1 MPSKEPFFYR
11 PDIFLLTGTGREHAV
26 DEFVQE
32 HVLCHIISGSLRF
45 AEAESV
51 TIGKPGD
58 IILFRRNLLV
68 KCEKMPAPGGQ
79 PFKILYFVLE
89 KEFLLNYAVKSGMKR
104 KSTNVTCQP
113 VLFLDAKPPL
123 QGLLQSVYPYLVSD
137 TFLSKEM
144 VQHKLIE
151 AILALL
157 EQDDKLVHWLFDF
170 AEQGKVNLETF
181 MQKNYMFNVPLA
193 KLAEL
198 TGRSLS
204 TFQRDFKKSMGMNAA
219 VWLLKR
225 RLQAAYEAI
234 EGKGNMPVDIYLDL
248 GFEDI
253 SHFSRTFKREFGIN
267 PSLLHKQSTTVKAV

>member
-1 MPSKEPFFYR
+1 MPPKKPFFYR
-11 PDIFLLTGTGREHAV
+11 PDIFLLTGTNKEHAV
-26 DEFVQE
+26 DEFVRE
-32 HVLCHIISGSLRF
+32 HVLCHIVSGNLRF

-51 TIGKPGD
+51 RIGKPGD

-68 KCEKMPAPGGQ
+68 KCEKLPAPDGQ

-89 KEFLLNYAVKSGMKR
+89 KEFLLNHAVKSGMKR
-104 KSTNVTCQP
+104 KPTNVTCQP
-113 VLFLDAKPPL
+113 VLFLEAKAPL
-123 QGLLQSVYPYLVSD
+123 QGLLQSVYPYLGSD

-144 VQHKLIE
+144 VQHKLVE
-151 AILALL
+151 TILALQ

-170 AEQGKVNLETF
+170 AEHGKVNLESF
-181 MQKNYMFNVPLA
+181 MQKNYMFNVPLT

-219 VWLLKR
+219 GWLLKR
-225 RLQAAYEAI
+225 RLQAAYESIAT
-234 EGKGNMPVDIYLDL
+234 KGNMPVDIYLDL

-267 PSLLHKQSTTVKAV
+267 PSLLHKQSAAGKPA